1 MTTAIERVEDFI
13 VDKSRELL
21 GQHIGTVDALP
32 SGLTPDMLKK
42 FIGSHKTPGIYP
54 VFMGGKNGVGRN
66 INAQFDVYV
75 IVKNVNGSNN
85 RRRGDS
91 TMPGA
96 YFLATQLLAKLH
108 DNTVQG
114 VGTLKQ
120 KGIKNLFSMTIE
132 SSLNAALYAVSF
144 EVPNLPVN
152 VEVDSSALADFLTF
166 YSETHLTE
174 GQAEP
179 SAEDLVNLEQEE
191 Q

>member
-1 MTTAIERVEDFI
+1 
-13 VDKSRELL
+13 
-21 GQHIGTVDALP
+21 
-32 SGLTPDMLKK
+32 
-42 FIGSHKTPGIYP
+42 
-54 VFMGGKNGVGRN
+54 
-66 INAQFDVYV
+66 
-75 IVKNVNGSNN
+75 
-85 RRRGDS
+85 
-91 TMPGA
+91 
-96 YFLATQLLAKLH
+96 
-108 DNTVQG
+108 VQG

-144 EVPNLPVN
+144 EVLNLPVN

-179 SAEDLVNLEQEE
+179 SAEDLVNLPQEE